1 MVGLRKKIIFSA
13 RAYAE
18 KQRDD
23 SIGKFYR
30 RIAVH
35 HQGGNMND
43 TAIVS
48 ATSLNLKAFKR
59 GKSLELSKWYMGNL
73 TTNLAESNDTNGAF
87 FLVEVTMA
95 PGNEP
100 PPHVHLY
107 EDELFYVL
115 EGEFDVYV
123 GQEAFKVR
131 TGECVFLPR
140 FVPHA
145 FVVRSP
151 RLQLLALFTP
161 GALEGAFRGESTPA
175 QNLDLPSEAITYSIV
190 ELEQT
195 ARRLSAY
202 GVRFLRPDEIA
213 DQLPLYPKPL
223 PPIPKT
229 KALEVAR

>member
-1 MVGLRKKIIFSA
+1 MTLGVTPIRTMWSRA

-18 KQRDD
+18 KWRDD
-23 SIGKFYR
+23 SIGTRVAGHDK
-30 RIAVH
+30 
-35 HQGGNMND
+35 GGNMRD
-43 TAIVS
+43 TAIVND
-48 ATSLNLKAFKR
+48 TSLNLKAFKR
-59 GKSLELSKWYMGNL
+59 GKSLELSKWYMGCL

-100 PPHVHLY
+100 PPHVHSN

-115 EGEFDVYV
+115 DGEFDVYV

-151 RLQLLALFTP
+151 RLQLLTLFTP
-161 GALEGAFRGESTPA
+161 GGLENAFRGESTPA
-175 QNLDLPSEAITYSIV
+175 QNLDLPSEAITYSMV

-195 ARRLSAY
+195 ARRFSA
-202 GVRFLRPDEIA
+202 GTLIVRLTEE
-213 DQLPLYPKPL
+213 
-223 PPIPKT
+223 
-229 KALEVAR
+229 LEAARKELAGK

>member
-1 MVGLRKKIIFSA
+1 MK
-13 RAYAE
+13 
-18 KQRDD
+18 
-23 SIGKFYR
+23 
-30 RIAVH
+30 
-35 HQGGNMND
+35 N

-48 ATSLNLKAFKR
+48 ETSLNLKAFKR
-59 GKSLELSKWYMGNL
+59 GRSLERSKWYMGCL

-100 PPHVHLY
+100 PPHVHSY

-115 EGEFDVYV
+115 DGEFDVYV

-131 TGECVFLPR
+131 TGECIFLPR

-151 RLQLLALFTP
+151 RLQILTLFTP
-161 GALEGAFRGESTPA
+161 GGLEGAFRGESSPA
-175 QNLDLPSEAITYSIV
+175 QNLDLPTGAITYSMV
-190 ELEQT
+190 ELEKT
-195 ARRLSAY
+195 ARRFSAY
-202 GVRFLRPDEIA
+202 GTRFLTPDEIA

-229 KALEVAR
+229 KAFEVAR

>member
-1 MVGLRKKIIFSA
+1 MK
-13 RAYAE
+13 
-18 KQRDD
+18 
-23 SIGKFYR
+23 
-30 RIAVH
+30 
-35 HQGGNMND
+35 D
-43 TAIVS
+43 TAVVS
-48 ATSLNLKAFKR
+48 ATSPNLKAFKR
-59 GKSLELSKWYMGNL
+59 GKSLELSKWYMGCL

-87 FLVEVTMA
+87 FLVEVTLA

-100 PPHVHLY
+100 PPHVHSY

-115 EGEFDVYV
+115 DGEFDVYV

-151 RLQLLALFTP
+151 RLQLLTLFTP
-161 GALEGAFRGESTPA
+161 GGLEGAFRGESTPA
-175 QNLDLPSEAITYSIV
+175 QDLDLPSEAITYSMV

-195 ARRLSAY
+195 ARRFSAY
-202 GVRFLRPDEIA
+202 GARFLTPDEIA
-213 DQLPLYPKPL
+213 EQLPLYPKPL

-229 KALEVAR
+229 KAFEVAQ